1 MRDGVFIQKMLQ
13 NGNDAREKAK
23 ASFNQLSLAQLD
35 WKPAEESWSIG
46 QCLDHLIVSDC
57 SYFPALKRIAEGKF
71 KMSYWERW
79 SPFSSLFGKILT
91 SQIQDLPK
99 KKLKAPLIFYPSP
112 HTIDAVIL
120 ERFYKHFDTLLEYIV
135 SFSKVDID
143 KIHITSPALKFVTY
157 SLRRAIVLIIQHE
170 HRHINQAI
178 AVTQLKGF
186 PPQ

>member
-1 MRDGVFIQKMLQ
+1 MKDGAFIQKMLQ
-13 NGNDAREKAK
+13 KGADAREKTKTA
-23 ASFNQLSLAQLD
+23 FDHLSLTQLD

-57 SYFPALKRIAEGKF
+57 SYFPAFKKNMEGKF
-71 KMSYWERW
+71 KMSFWEKS

-91 SQIQDLPK
+91 SQVQEFSK
-99 KKLKAPLIFYPSP
+99 KKLKTPAVFYPSED
-112 HTIDAVIL
+112 HIDAVIL
-120 ERFYKHFDTLLEYIV
+120 ERFYKHLDTLLEYIA
-135 SFSKVDID
+135 SFTEVDVD

-157 SLRRAIVLIIQHE
+157 SLRKAIILLLQHE

-178 AVTQLKGF
+178 AVTQLKEF